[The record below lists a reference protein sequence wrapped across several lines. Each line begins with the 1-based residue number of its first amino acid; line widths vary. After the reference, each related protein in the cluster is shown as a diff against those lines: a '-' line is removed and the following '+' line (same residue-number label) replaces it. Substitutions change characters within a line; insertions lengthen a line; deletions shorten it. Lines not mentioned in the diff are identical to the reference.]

1 MHGDREGSCRRANSD
16 FMRRLLSAANAP
28 EAHVAVAT
36 LDNAGIDAVIR
47 GEHMAAFPA
56 GPGFGPSVWVRDE
69 DYDAACDIL
78 GVVKTPVDS
87 APGNPSIWILVAV
100 IVVLSMMLVFGR

>member
-1 MHGDREGSCRRANSD
+1 MHGDREESCQRANSD
-16 FMRRLLSAANAP
+16 LMRRVLVAANAP

-36 LDNAGIDAVIR
+36 LESAGIEAVIR

-56 GPGFGPSVWVRDE
+56 GPNSGPSVWVRDE
-69 DYDAACDIL
+69 DYEVACDLL

-87 APGNPSIWILVAV
+87 GRANPTLWVLVAV
-100 IVVLSMMLVFGR
+100 IVALSMMLLFGR